1 MKIIKTIFPVLFLT
15 VISVSGVFAGTTP
28 PAQMPPP
35 ASRGAQ
41 PQGGVPLPGGPI
53 DQDLMFLVV
62 GGILLGAVYIYKDE
76 IKKKLQ
82 F

>member
-15 VISVSGVFAGTTP
+15 VISVSNVFADTTP

-35 ASRGAQ
+35 TGNGAQ
-41 PQGGVPLPGGPI
+41 QRGGVPLPGGPI

-62 GGILLGAVYIYKDE
+62 GGVLLGAVYIFKDE